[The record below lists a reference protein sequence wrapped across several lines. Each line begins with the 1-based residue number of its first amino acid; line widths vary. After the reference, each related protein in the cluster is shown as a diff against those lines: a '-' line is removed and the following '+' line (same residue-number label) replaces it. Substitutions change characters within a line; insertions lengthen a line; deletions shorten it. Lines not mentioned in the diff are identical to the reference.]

1 MFKVKALPSKSKL
14 VSAVFLALVFL
25 ALVLFQAAPCLAERV
40 YQPPEEFIAETFGAV
55 SPEVK
60 SLMMLGERKKEVT
73 RILSRKPRKLRTRYW
88 RKGDKTAWILEEIGK
103 TKLITAGFVV
113 EDGKISNAKV
123 LVYRESH
130 GDEVRHS
137 FFLKQFFGLELNADR
152 GLDGNIDGI
161 SGATLSVRSMKK
173 MATLAL
179 FLDNESKKR

>member
-1 MFKVKALPSKSKL
+1 MQALPIKSKL
-14 VSAVFLALVFL
+14 LSAFFFALL
-25 ALVLFQAAPCLAERV
+25 SLHASPCLAERV
-40 YQPPEEFIAETFGAV
+40 YQRPEEFIFETFSGV
-55 SPEVK
+55 SPEVQ
-60 SLMMLGERKKEVT
+60 SLMFLGDRKKKVT
-73 RILSRKPRKLRTRYW
+73 KILSRKPRKLRIRYW
-88 RKGDKTAWILEEIGK
+88 EKDGKTAWILEEIGK

-113 EDGKISNAKV
+113 EDGKISNSKV

-137 FFLKQFFGLELNADR
+137 FFLDQFFGLSLNSNG
-152 GLDGNIDGI
+152 GLNGKVDGI

>member
-1 MFKVKALPSKSKL
+1 MLTT
-14 VSAVFLALVFL
+14 
-25 ALVLFQAAPCLAERV
+25 PCLAENI
-40 YQPPEEFIAETFGAV
+40 YQPPEEFISETFGGV
-55 SPEVK
+55 PPEVG
-60 SLMMLGERKKEVT
+60 SLMMLGERKKKVIK
-73 RILSRKPRKLRTRYW
+73 ILSRKPRKLRTRYW
-88 RKGDKTAWILEEIGK
+88 EKDGKTAWILEEIGK

-137 FFLKQFFGLELNADR
+137 FFLNQFFGLGLSSDKS
-152 GLDGNIDGI
+152 LDGNIDGI